1 MGCGCGK
8 NKGSNPDSARA
19 SANLKKVQEKRME
32 PPINRPTFPQIPQL
46 TEPRVRRN
54 LMLPDSEERFVSHD
68 EMKER
73 VSQGLSPTG
82 SDAGVPFSSIEKLED
97 SVESKPIKTPSFTE
111 KVKNLGKSVASR
123 VTQGKANEK
132 LIKLRH
138 ISCHGDEEV
147 VPCPYRSASNTR
159 EGAYFCTACGC
170 GDKPRAFLNDPDDSG
185 AYTKLDYPWVSCPVR
200 MPGFGDYKPFSEETQ
215 EAIDKLPNGMKRKQ
229 LTEVV
234 LTARGIEIPSAY
246 EPVKTNG
253 DTNDSSES

>member
-19 SANLKKVQEKRME
+19 SANLKKVQEKRIE

-46 TEPRVRRN
+46 FGDRRTRPVEP
-54 LMLPDSEERFVSHD
+54 
-68 EMKER
+68 
-73 VSQGLSPTG
+73 
-82 SDAGVPFSSIEKLED
+82 
-97 SVESKPIKTPSFTE
+97 KPEIFTE
-111 KVKNLGKSVASR
+111 EQALEELEKAKKSQDNSPESPSMLSKVKNFGKSVASR
-123 VTQGKANEK
+123 VTQGKASED
-132 LIKLRH
+132 LIKLRVL
-138 ISCHGDEEV
+138 SCHGDEEV

-229 LTEVV
+229 ITEVV
-234 LTARGIEIPSAY
+234 LTARGIEIPPAY

>member
-8 NKGSNPDSARA
+8 NNNSNPDEARA
-19 SANLKKVQEKRME
+19 SANLKRAQEKKLE
-32 PPINRPTFPQIPQL
+32 PDPNVNQPTFPSIPQL
-46 TEPRVRRN
+46 KSDRRTRRVIEEPKQEE
-54 LMLPDSEERFVSHD
+54 SE
-68 EMKER
+68 
-73 VSQGLSPTG
+73 SP
-82 SDAGVPFSSIEKLED
+82 E
-97 SVESKPIKTPSFTE
+97 TPSLFD
-111 KVKNLGKSVASR
+111 KVKNLGKSVVSR
-123 VTQGKANEK
+123 VTQGKADEN
-132 LIKLRH
+132 LINLRVL
-138 ISCHGDEEV
+138 SCHGDGEV

-215 EAIDKLPNGMKRKQ
+215 EEIDKLPDGMKRKQ

-234 LTARGIEIPSAY
+234 LTARGIEIPPAY
-246 EPVKTNG
+246 DPVKTNG

>member
-8 NKGSNPDSARA
+8 NQSSSPDSARA
-19 SANLKKVQEKRME
+19 SANLKKVSEKKLE
-32 PPINRPTFPQIPQL
+32 PDPSLNQPTFPSIPQL
-46 TEPRVRRN
+46 SVDRRTRRN
-54 LMLPDSEERFVSHD
+54 VKFTSNDKEESIPEEIETPDS
-68 EMKER
+68 
-73 VSQGLSPTG
+73 P
-82 SDAGVPFSSIEKLED
+82 SI
-97 SVESKPIKTPSFTE
+97 FN
-111 KVKNLGKSVASR
+111 KVKNFGKSVASR
-123 VTQGKANEK
+123 VTQGKADEK

-215 EAIDKLPNGMKRKQ
+215 EDIDKLPEGMKRKQ

-234 LTARGIEIPSAY
+234 LTARGIDIPPAY
-246 EPVKTNG
+246 DPVKTNG
-253 DTNDSSES
+253 DTNDTNDSSES

>member
-8 NKGSNPDSARA
+8 NQSSSPDGARA
-19 SANLKKVQEKRME
+19 AANLKQAKEKRLE
-32 PPINRPTFPQIPQL
+32 PNSNVNRPTFPSIPQL
-46 TEPRVRRN
+46 QSDRRARKVIEEPKQEES
-54 LMLPDSEERFVSHD
+54 DSPE
-68 EMKER
+68 
-73 VSQGLSPTG
+73 
-82 SDAGVPFSSIEKLED
+82 
-97 SVESKPIKTPSFTE
+97 TPSFID

-123 VTQGKANEK
+123 VTQGKASED
-132 LIKLRH
+132 LIKLRVL
-138 ISCHGDEEV
+138 SCHGDEEV

-215 EAIDKLPNGMKRKQ
+215 EDIDKLPEGMKRKQ

-234 LTARGIEIPSAY
+234 LTARGIEIPPAY
-246 EPVKTNG
+246 DPVKTNG

>member
-8 NKGSNPDSARA
+8 NKSSNPDEARA
-19 SANLKKVQEKRME
+19 SANLKKAQEKKLE
-32 PPINRPTFPQIPQL
+32 PDPNVNQPTFPSIPQL
-46 TEPRVRRN
+46 QSDRRTRKVIEVIDDKEPKQEE
-54 LMLPDSEERFVSHD
+54 SETPETTP
-68 EMKER
+68 E
-73 VSQGLSPTG
+73 
-82 SDAGVPFSSIEKLED
+82 
-97 SVESKPIKTPSFTE
+97 TPSLFD

-123 VTQGKANEK
+123 VTQGKADED
-132 LIKLRH
+132 LIKLRVL
-138 ISCHGDEEV
+138 SCHGDEEV

-215 EAIDKLPNGMKRKQ
+215 EDIDKLPDGMKRKQ

-234 LTARGIEIPSAY
+234 LTARGIDIPPAY
-246 EPVKTNG
+246 DPVKTNG

>member
-1 MGCGCGK
+1 MGCNCGK
-8 NKGSNPDSARA
+8 NQSSNPDGERA
-19 SANLKKVQEKRME
+19 SANLKQVQKKRME
-32 PPINRPTFPQIPQL
+32 PPVNRPTFPQIPQL
-46 TEPRVRRN
+46 TEPRHRTKLISPPPKLRFTSTEEMMDRMN
-54 LMLPDSEERFVSHD
+54 RGLPPTSPDSGIE
-68 EMKER
+68 
-73 VSQGLSPTG
+73 QNT
-82 SDAGVPFSSIEKLED
+82 SSKQESNLE
-97 SVESKPIKTPSFTE
+97 SEPVKTPSFVD

-123 VTQGKANEK
+123 VTQGKASED
-132 LIKLRH
+132 LIKLRVL
-138 ISCHGDEEV
+138 SCHGDGEV

-234 LTARGIEIPSAY
+234 LTARGIEIPPAY

>member
-1 MGCGCGK
+1 MGCNCGK
-8 NKGSNPDSARA
+8 NQSSNPDSARA
-19 SANLKKVQEKRME
+19 SANLKKVQKKRME
-32 PPINRPTFPQIPQL
+32 PSSNRPTFPQIPQL
-46 TEPRVRRN
+46 TEPRHRKK
-54 LMLPDSEERFVSHD
+54 LLPPDRVERFVSHD

-73 VSQGLSPTG
+73 ISQGLSPTG
-82 SDAGVPFSSIEKLED
+82 PDAGVPFSSIEKLKDTE
-97 SVESKPIKTPSFTE
+97 ESKPVETPSFVD

-123 VTQGKANEK
+123 VTQGKANEN
-132 LIKLRH
+132 LIKLRVL
-138 ISCHGDEEV
+138 SCHGDGEV

-215 EAIDKLPNGMKRKQ
+215 EEIDKLPDGMKRKQ

-234 LTARGIEIPSAY
+234 LTARGIEIPPAY
-246 EPVKTNG
+246 DPVKTNG